1 MKKILVTLILFSQL
15 ALSYDRDSISK
26 AKAVWQDFAV
36 TLNHQVSLMAGFGR
50 VDSYLCLVRN
60 TDYKNYSN
68 LKDSDG
74 TSIGY
79 VAKLDEAGC
88 GNVPIMLPWTV
99 KSEQASSDSPLN
111 IEMINYQCPLGDL
124 SNCQTMINA
133 KMSLTE
139 EVSASNPYGILT
151 FDYYYGTRPG
161 SNPLYL
167 ATYES
172 KKVNDKIEFDSA
184 IFVDDYIINPVD
196 YPSTGMASE
205 FYSAKIIHTPN
216 VGGEGTVKTLFHRND
231 GPYEIGALY
240 PGSPALQSYPDGNPT
255 RVTTMNFA
263 YDDGHILYREI
274 DKDGN
279 ATDDRCIDR
288 KKENGWNYVPAW
300 FGYGVYDENGDMY
313 SGGVLVVNYS
323 GLIQTSGQTFTGT
336 VQINSGT
343 NIGIPLVCKKV
354 KDGTHYN
361 ANDICSHS
369 NFPTTPITIAGEV
382 YENFPMFDIPDG
394 TVLTDGTN
402 EYYVRQL
409 RPRIVYSEAPLSEC
423 ASLTIG
429 ASKETS
435 DHTFFNYPELSLP
448 KKGAVLV
455 NKLSGDPARDIAFNG
470 KVWIATN
477 DDDGDGVLNS
487 LDMFPDDSL
496 KTTDA
501 DLDGI
506 EDSGDGT
513 ISEFKFNWNKY
524 SDKTMFSAYEKNK
537 LN

>member
-1 MKKILVTLILFSQL
+1 MKKILFSIILFTQL
-15 ALSYDRDSISK
+15 AFSYDVNSISK
-26 AKAVWQDFAV
+26 LKNVWQDFAV

-68 LKDSDG
+68 LKDSDL

-133 KMSLTE
+133 KLSLVE

-151 FDYYYGTRPG
+151 FDYYYGARPD
-161 SNPLYL
+161 SEPLYL
-167 ATYES
+167 ASYES
-172 KKVNDKIEFDSA
+172 KKVNDKIQFESA
-184 IFVDDYIINPVD
+184 IFVDDFIINPAV

-231 GPYEIGALY
+231 GTYEAIG
-240 PGSPALQSYPDGNPT
+240 PGYQSYPDGNPT
-255 RVTTMNFA
+255 GIKTTNFV
-263 YDDGHILYREI
+263 YDDGHVLYREI

-288 KKENGWNYVPAW
+288 KKENAWNYVPAW

-313 SGGVLVVNYS
+313 SGGALVVNYS
-323 GLIQTSGQTFTGT
+323 GLIQTSGETFTGT

-369 NFPTTPITIAGEV
+369 NVTATPITIAGEV

-394 TVLTDGTN
+394 TELTDGTN

-409 RPRIVYSEAPLSEC
+409 RPRIVYAEAPLSEC
-423 ASLTIG
+423 ASMTIG
-429 ASKETS
+429 TSLETS

-448 KKGAVLV
+448 KRGAVLV
-455 NKLSGDPARDIAFNG
+455 NKLSNDPTKDIAFNG
-470 KVWIATN
+470 KVWVASN
-477 DDDGDGVLNS
+477 DDDGDLVLNS
-487 LDMFPDDSL
+487 LDLFPDDPL
-496 KTTDA
+496 KSGDA

-506 EDSGDGT
+506 EDSVDT
-513 ISEFKFNWNKY
+513 TDSEFKFNWNKY
-524 SDKTMFSAYEKNK
+524 TGKTMFSAYEKNK